1 MKENG
6 KMAFLCKLT
15 VLLVYFISGK
25 ALGLQFENEL
35 VFDENCTL
43 LWNIGTDNEVIFEVQ
58 ARTFGY
64 VGIGFSKNGE
74 LSGSDVVVV
83 WMNNGDGHIEVSGSL
98 LSRFTYLFF

>member
-1 MKENG
+1 
-6 KMAFLCKLT
+6 MAFLCKLV
-15 VLLVYFISGK
+15 VLLVCLTGEK

-43 LWNIGTDNEVIFEVQ
+43 LWNVGTDNEVVFEVQ

-64 VGIGFSKNGE
+64 VGVGFSQKGE

-83 WMNNGDGHIEVSGSL
+83 WMNNGDGFIEVSMEINCVVYTSI
-98 LSRFTYLFF
+98 